1 MMLKAPPNIKRKEIS
16 DIENNELISRIDF
29 RFKFDD
35 LIVKNFKDRV
45 INFQYQQNIEALSLK
60 PFNFFI

>member
-16 DIENNELISRIDF
+16 HIENNELISRIDF

-35 LIVKNFKDRV
+35 LIVKNF
-45 INFQYQQNIEALSLK
+45 
-60 PFNFFI
+60 